1 MGKGG
6 KRKMKIVI
14 DKLYAKDIKEV
25 KVLGARKSAN
35 SFVRDIEII
44 MKTGEAIDLSI
55 YSKEDDL
62 LVRIFDN
69 DKND

>member
-1 MGKGG
+1 
-6 KRKMKIVI
+6 MKIVI
-14 DKLYAKDIKEV
+14 EKLYTKDIEEV
-25 KVLGARKSAN
+25 KVFGVRKSADC
-35 SFVRDIEII
+35 FVRDMEIV
-44 MKTGEAIDLSI
+44 MKTGEVIDISI

>member
-1 MGKGG
+1 
-6 KRKMKIVI
+6 MKIVI
-14 DKLYAKDIKEV
+14 DKLYAKDIEEV
-25 KVLGARKSAN
+25 KVFGVRKSAN
-35 SFVRDIEII
+35 SFVRDIEIV

>member
-1 MGKGG
+1 
-6 KRKMKIVI
+6 MKIVI

>member
-1 MGKGG
+1 VGKGS

>member
-1 MGKGG
+1 
-6 KRKMKIVI
+6 MKIVI
-14 DKLYAKDIKEV
+14 DKLYTKDIEEV
-25 KVLGARKSAN
+25 KVSGVRKSADC
-35 SFVRDIEII
+35 FVRDMEIV
-44 MKTGEAIDLSI
+44 MKTGEVIDISI